1 MERTNEEKKEIVKEK
16 YGKIALSVVSP
27 GQSCC
32 SGCDTTFDYT
42 VMSDS
47 YDNLE
52 GYYSDADLGL
62 GCGLP
67 TEFAK
72 ISQGDTVVD
81 LGSGAGNDV
90 FVARRLTG
98 EGGTVIGLD
107 FTDEMLGKA
116 RKNAEKLGY
125 TNVRF
130 VKGDIE
136 SMPLDN
142 DIADVVISNCVLN
155 LVPDKKAAFSEI
167 YRILKQGG
175 HFSVSDIVVND
186 DLPDGIQKAAE
197 MYSGCVS
204 GAISKSEYLGVI
216 EQTGFRNSQ
225 VQKEKKIIIPDEIL
239 ANYLSP
245 EEMSNFKQNDD
256 IIYSITVFAE
266 K

>member
-1 MERTNEEKKEIVKEK
+1 
-16 YGKIALSVVSP
+16 
-27 GQSCC
+27 
-32 SGCDTTFDYT
+32 
-42 VMSDS
+42 MSDS

-67 TEFAK
+67 TEFAR
-72 ISQGDTVVD
+72 ISKGDTVVD

-90 FVARRLTG
+90 FVARRLAG
-98 EGGTVIGLD
+98 ESGTVIGID

-116 RKNAEKLGY
+116 RTNAEKLGY
-125 TNVRF
+125 TNVSF

-175 HFSVSDIVVND
+175 HFSVSDIVVNG
-186 DLPDGIQKAAE
+186 DLPEGIQKAAE

-204 GAISKSEYLGVI
+204 GAISKKDYLGVI
-216 EQTGFRNSQ
+216 EQAGFRNLLI
-225 VQKEKKIIIPDEIL
+225 QKEKKIVIPDEIL
-239 ANYLSP
+239 MNYLSP
-245 EEMSNFKQNDD
+245 DEMIAFKQNDD

>member
-1 MERTNEEKKEIVKEK
+1 MERTNEEKKAIVKEK
-16 YGKIALSVVSP
+16 YGKIALNVVSP

-52 GYYSDADLGL
+52 GYYNDADLGL

-107 FTDEMLGKA
+107 FTDEMLEKA
-116 RKNAEKLGY
+116 LKNA
-125 TNVRF
+125 
-130 VKGDIE
+130 D
-136 SMPLDN
+136 
-142 DIADVVISNCVLN
+142 
-155 LVPDKKAAFSEI
+155 
-167 YRILKQGG
+167 
-175 HFSVSDIVVND
+175 
-186 DLPDGIQKAAE
+186 
-197 MYSGCVS
+197 
-204 GAISKSEYLGVI
+204 
-216 EQTGFRNSQ
+216 
-225 VQKEKKIIIPDEIL
+225 
-239 ANYLSP
+239 
-245 EEMSNFKQNDD
+245 
-256 IIYSITVFAE
+256 
-266 K
+266 